1 MKNKKR
7 FQECN
12 IFEKIIRYRWYIL
25 LPFLFLFEF
34 LFFKNSSKL
43 LWSLLVSEMQ
53 LKMHWY
59 YTSDEVKEKILNKI
73 KKKLN
78 I

>member
-12 IFEKIIRYRWYIL
+12 IFEKIIRYRWYVF

-53 LKMHWY
+53 LKMQWY
-59 YTSDEVKEKILNKI
+59 FTNDEVKEKILNKF
-73 KKKLN
+73 KKS
-78 I
+78 

>member
-73 KKKLN
+73 KKS
-78 I
+78 

>member
-25 LPFLFLFEF
+25 LPFLFLFEL

-73 KKKLN
+73 KKS
-78 I
+78 

>member
-1 MKNKKR
+1 MKIKKR

-25 LPFLFLFEF
+25 LPFLFLFEL

-73 KKKLN
+73 KKS
-78 I
+78 